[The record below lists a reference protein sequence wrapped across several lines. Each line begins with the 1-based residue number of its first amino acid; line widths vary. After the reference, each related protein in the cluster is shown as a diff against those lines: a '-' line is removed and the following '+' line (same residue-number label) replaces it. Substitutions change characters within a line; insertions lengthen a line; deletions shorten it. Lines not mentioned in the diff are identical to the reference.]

1 MKVMTY
7 DLKPRIS
14 VKL

>member
-7 DLKPRIS
+7 DLKPRIL